1 MARQVIDR
9 RTFLAAG
16 AALALGSLAA
26 VAAAKARP
34 RVIAMVAKKFEFVPA
49 EIRVRQGETV
59 TLRLTAPEVPMGIN
73 FADFGRRADI
83 VPGKPTTLQLT
94 PDKAGRF
101 TFVCDVFCGSGHED
115 MSGTLV
121 VAE

>member
-9 RTFLAAG
+9 RAFLAAG
-16 AALALGSLAA
+16 AALALGSFGA
-26 VAAAKARP
+26 VAAKGRP

>member
-9 RTFLAAG
+9 RAFLAAG
-16 AALALGSLAA
+16 AALALGSFGA
-26 VAAAKARP
+26 VAAKGRP

-101 TFVCDVFCGSGHED
+101 TFVCDVFCGSGHEY

-121 VAE
+121 VDG